1 MKTTKLRKTI
11 DELLGELLEN
21 PDNEKA
27 KAAIAYLSLAK
38 ASLTTPKIP
47 KHPTSKRKV
56 ATELK
61 AQIVVGLEV
70 MEPEELAEILF
81 GMVAIANRAIET
93 EEEATAA

>member
-27 KAAIAYLSLAK
+27 KAAIAHLSLAK
-38 ASLTTPKIP
+38 ASLATPKIP
-47 KHPTSKRKV
+47 KTPANRRKI
-56 ATELK
+56 AAELK

-81 GMVAIANRAIET
+81 DMVAIANRAIEA
-93 EEEATAA
+93 EEEVKAA

>member
-1 MKTTKLRKTI
+1 MKTAKLRKTI

-38 ASLTTPKIP
+38 ASLAIPRIP
-47 KHPTSKRKV
+47 KAPANRRKI

-93 EEEATAA
+93 EEVTAA